1 MGLNAIGKNSA
12 DEFFETIMYMT
23 AYNEARTQ
31 ISAFTKDI
39 KSPILKEAVES
50 SMQVLTMGVVFQL
63 IRTQELWIEKIFN
76 IAEGLCTL
84 LLASGFGQKMS
95 EKFSKI
101 KGMKVFQK
109 LGMFQQSFSDRVA
122 VAQLVVDGAGN
133 HMHSEKT
140 HSSGSD
146 IMSNITAEKEHIV
159 NKEALHS
166 NIGTNM
172 AKRYNETLL
181 FKLFT
186 KSFTPNDETVMKK
199 ILGRDNAA
207 AISLDDMNKVADF
220 LFVKDSAGNM
230 TGLSEQFFQ
239 LINGLGYVHNKTA
252 GATI

>member
-1 MGLNAIGKNSA
+1 MSIGQIGQNSA
-12 DEFFETIMYMT
+12 DEFFETMMYMT

-39 KSPILKEAVES
+39 QSPVLKEAVES
-50 SMQVLTMGVVFQL
+50 AMQVLVMGVVFNL
-63 IRTQELWIEKIFN
+63 IRTQEKWIEGIFHT
-76 IAEGLCTL
+76 AEGLVAI
-84 LLASGFGQKMS
+84 LLASGFAQKLKS
-95 EKFSKI
+95 KFANL

-109 LGMFQQSFSDRVA
+109 FGMFQSSFRDRVA
-122 VAQLVVDGAGN
+122 VAQLVVDQGGN
-133 HMHSEKT
+133 HLHGEST
-140 HSSGSD
+140 HSTSSE

-166 NIGTNM
+166 EVGTNM

-186 KSFTPNDETVMKK
+186 KSFTPNDELVMKK
-199 ILGRDNAA
+199 ILGRDTA
-207 AISLDDMNKVADF
+207 STFSTDDLNKVADF